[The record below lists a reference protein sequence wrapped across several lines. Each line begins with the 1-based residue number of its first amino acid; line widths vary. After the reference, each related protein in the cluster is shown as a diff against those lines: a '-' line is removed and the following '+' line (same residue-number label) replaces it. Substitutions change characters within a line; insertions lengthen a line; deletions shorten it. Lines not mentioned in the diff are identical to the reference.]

1 MLRPEHTDCARCPVR
16 ALHFDGPEE
25 SAGQAKL
32 ATVAVR
38 RKFRDRQTLF
48 IEGHPAS
55 HVFLVR
61 TGAVRLTRL
70 LPDGSEVLL
79 DFVSAGG
86 AVGLDSLFAS
96 EHDATAIASGQVWC
110 CAVPRA
116 DMRELLL
123 ASPGLSLA
131 LLRMTHKGLDDLRS
145 RFADVTS
152 PAEQRVA
159 RFLVGTLQDWKS
171 NVPGFTQMDIARAV
185 GLTPETLCR
194 VLAQFRQRQWID
206 GRARGLTVTDAVP
219 LRRLARTGGGD

>member
-1 MLRPEHTDCARCPVR
+1 
-16 ALHFDGPEE
+16 
-25 SAGQAKL
+25 
-32 ATVAVR
+32 
-38 RKFRDRQTLF
+38 
-48 IEGHPAS
+48 
-55 HVFLVR
+55 
-61 TGAVRLTRL
+61 
-70 LPDGSEVLL
+70 
-79 DFVSAGG
+79 
-86 AVGLDSLFAS
+86 
-96 EHDATAIASGQVWC
+96 VWC

-116 DMRELLL
+116 EMRELLL

-159 RFLVGTLQDWKS
+159 RFLVGTLKDWKS

-219 LRRLARTGGGD
+219 LMRLAHNRDGD